1 MRFTMPQVEFAD
13 NASRALGIENTPF
26 EAFYGFSPVEPP
38 DLLLPMQPS
47 IPISTAAH
55 ERLQHLREVHE

>member
-26 EAFYGFSPVEPP
+26 EAFHGSPKEPP
-38 DLLLPMQPS
+38 DLLPMQPS
-47 IPISTAAH
+47 IAISTAAH